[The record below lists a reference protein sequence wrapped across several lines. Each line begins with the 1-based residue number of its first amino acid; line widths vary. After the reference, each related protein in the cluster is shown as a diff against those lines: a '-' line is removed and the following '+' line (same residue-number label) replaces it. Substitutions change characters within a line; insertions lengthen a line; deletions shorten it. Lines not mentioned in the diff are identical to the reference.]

1 MCGAHTPVFD
11 QVSEGIVDLKES
23 VTLSVGAHVGDW
35 FGSGRQ
41 GALDAEGG
49 PLQTSA
55 LKSGKEDSHS
65 AAHVRTGHRRSIHQ
79 LKACRSR
86 VIHTSSPAFN
96 KGLPVNI

>member
-49 PLQTSA
+49 PLQTST
-55 LKSGKEDSHS
+55 SGSSSGSGRLRGFDYNRKENS
-65 AAHVRTGHRRSIHQ
+65 
-79 LKACRSR
+79 
-86 VIHTSSPAFN
+86 
-96 KGLPVNI
+96 